1 MGTFPLGPLHFWDD
15 AAGGGIWIV
24 EPLTGLEEF
33 ALVVTGLVMG
43 LSVGVGREGVV
54 RVGGTGRAVGF
65 EIGFHVGFEVAL
77 VVALVVGF
85 AVGLDG
91 GAAVVF

>member
-1 MGTFPLGPLHFWDD
+1 M
-15 AAGGGIWIV
+15 V
-24 EPLTGLEEF
+24 EPPAGLEEF
-33 ALVVTGLVMG
+33 VLVVTDLVVG
-43 LSVGVGREGVV
+43 LSVGVGRVGVV

-65 EIGFHVGFEVAL
+65 DIGFHVGLEVAF
-77 VVALVVGF
+77 VVPLVVGF